1 MAINIEA
8 AIAWMSARVGKVTY
22 SMDYRNGPGSYD
34 CSSSVYYAL
43 MSAGAI
49 SAGWAVNTEYEH
61 DWLVKNGYKL
71 IAENQDWDA
80 KRGDIFIWGKRGQS
94 SGAGGHTGIFVD
106 PDNIIHC
113 NYANNSITINNYNN
127 TAAASGWMYCY
138 VYRLKSGVSTQ
149 GKSLETLVQETLAGK
164 YGNGDTRKAALGN
177 QYEAVMAVVNG
188 KATAN
193 QKTVDQLAREVIAGK
208 HGNGEA
214 RKKSLGPDY
223 DAVQK
228 RVTEILK
235 GSTSGNAPKT
245 PSDAPKSEVVNSS
258 TEPKTEETG
267 ATGKATDTKIT
278 KEDGDLSFNG
288 AILKKS
294 VLDVILAKCK
304 EHNILPSYAITVLHF
319 EGLWGT
325 SAVGKADNNWGGMTM
340 PSNDLQITRPS
351 GVVVTRGLP
360 RPSNEGGYYMHYAN
374 VDDFLT
380 DWFWLLR
387 KGGSYKVSGTKTFS
401 DSIKGMFK
409 IGGAKYDYAAS
420 GFESYL
426 VGASSRLKAI
436 ESENGSLTR
445 FDAISNNVNSVDP
458 DKNEIEIE
466 GIEVSI
472 NGVKYTISK
481 KPV

>member
-1 MAINIEA
+1 MGINTETA
-8 AIAWMSARVGKVTY
+8 LAWMSARAGKVTY

-94 SGAGGHTGIFVD
+94 SGSGGHTGIFVD

-113 NYANNSITINNYNN
+113 NYANNGITINNYNQ

-138 VYRLKSGVSTQ
+138 VYRLANQSTPSTSG
-149 GKSLETLVQETLAGK
+149 KALDTLVKETLAGK
-164 YGNGDTRKAALGN
+164 YGNGDQRKAALGN
-177 QYEAVMAVVNG
+177 QYEAVMAVING
-188 KATAN
+188 KVTTN
-193 QKTVDQLAREVIAGK
+193 QKTVDQLAQEVIAGK

-214 RKKSLGPDY
+214 RKKSLGSQY

-228 RVTEILK
+228 RVTELLK
-235 GSTSGNAPKT
+235 KQPSEPSKVQEVKQPTETKTSQ
-245 PSDAPKSEVVNSS
+245 
-258 TEPKTEETG
+258 TELTG
-267 ATGKATDTKIT
+267 QATAT
-278 KEDGDLSFNG
+278 KEEGDLSFNG
-288 AILKKS
+288 AILKKA
-294 VLDVILAKCK
+294 VLDKILANCK
-304 EHNILPSYAITVLHF
+304 KHDILPSYALTILHY

-325 SAVGKADNNWGGMTM
+325 SAVGKADNNWGGMTWTGQG
-340 PSNDLQITRPS
+340 NRPS
-351 GVVVTRGLP
+351 GVTVTQGSA
-360 RPSNEGGYYMHYAN
+360 RPSNEGGHYMHYAS

-380 DWFWLLR
+380 DWFYLLR
-387 KGGSYKVSGTKTFS
+387 AGGSYKVSGAETFS
-401 DSIKGMFK
+401 EAIKGMFK
-409 IGGAKYDYAAS
+409 VGGAVYDYAAS
-420 GFESYL
+420 GFDSYI

-436 ESENGSLTR
+436 EAENGSLDK
-445 FDAISNNVNSVDP
+445 FDKLTVTDVGQS
-458 DKNEIEIE
+458 DKIEVTIE
-466 GIEVSI
+466 GIEISI
-472 NGVKYTISK
+472 NGVTYELTK

>member
-1 MAINIEA
+1 MTINIET
-8 AIAWMSARVGKVTY
+8 AIRWMTDRVGLVKY
-22 SMDYRNGPGSYD
+22 SMDYRNGPNSFD

-43 MSAGAI
+43 MAGGAI

-61 DWLVKNGYKL
+61 DWLIKNGYKL

-80 KRGDIFIWGKRGQS
+80 KRGDIFIWGRRGQS
-94 SGAGGHTGIFVD
+94 SGADGHTGIFVD

-113 NYANNSITINNYNN
+113 NYANNSITINNYNQ

-138 VYRLKSGVSTQ
+138 VYRLGNQPTTSPA
-149 GKSLETLVQETLAGK
+149 GKTLDTLVKETLAGK
-164 YGNGDTRKAALGN
+164 YGNGDQRKAALGN
-177 QYEAVMAVVNG
+177 QYEAVMAVING
-188 KATAN
+188 KATAPK
-193 QKTVDQLAREVIAGK
+193 KTVDQLAQEVIQGK
-208 HGNGEA
+208 HGNGED

-228 RVTEILK
+228 RVTEILQ
-235 GSTSGNAPKT
+235 GSTSGNAPKLA
-245 PSDAPKSEVVNSS
+245 SDAPKNEVVNSS

-325 SAVGKADNNWGGMTM
+325 SAVGKADNNWGGMTW
-340 PSNDLQITRPS
+340 TGKGERPS
-351 GVVVTRGLP
+351 GVTVTQGTA
-360 RPSNEGGYYMHYAN
+360 RPANEGGHYMHYAS

-380 DWFWLLR
+380 DWFYLLR
-387 KGGSYKVSGTKTFS
+387 SGGSYKVSGAKTFS
-401 DSIKGMFK
+401 EAIKSMFK
-409 IGGAKYDYAAS
+409 TGGAVYDYAAT
-420 GFESYL
+420 GYDNYL
-426 VGASSRLKAI
+426 VGMSSRLKAI
-436 ESENGSLTR
+436 ESENGSLAKYDQQTVT
-445 FDAISNNVNSVDP
+445 DVAKT
-458 DKNEIEIE
+458 DKIEVAIE
-466 GIEVSI
+466 GIEVTI
-472 NGVKYTISK
+472 NGTRYKLTKEPI
-481 KPV
+481 